1 MSKLEYE
8 DICFIVTLLRRL
20 DEDICFIV
28 TLLRRLDEEEAIT
41 LFCIFEQLLRDEKI
55 KELTKEK

>member
-1 MSKLEYE
+1 MSKLEY
-8 DICFIVTLLRRL
+8 
-20 DEDICFIV
+20 EDICFIV